1 MIPVDF
7 GEARIPAG
15 APVATI
21 KPSPRFAMT
30 PHAKSLKAVVISLA
44 AFLLI
49 IQIAV
54 VAFNIRGALS
64 GQTDF
69 LNSYSAAQK
78 IRGGDGHALYTL
90 DNKKALTDDRLNS
103 PVTTVPFDRLSY
115 EAILYIPFSFF
126 RYQNAYWVFIVVN
139 LALIALCIRVLQ
151 QYLPRLAQLW
161 YWLPSAVFVC
171 FLPVGLSLIAGHN
184 SILVLTLMLAS
195 AVSFYQEHDF
205 KAGIFLGM
213 TLFRPEFAIP
223 IALLFL
229 FWRRWRIVTGFL
241 AASAVCL
248 AISAAL
254 TGLTGFEL
262 YLRNTFT
269 WTTQFSPMAAPL
281 NGAAHSTVIPNLWC
295 LMVVVCHQFL
305 SLNLLHAVTA
315 ASAFGLVIWAAT
327 RPPNFALGILI
338 ALLVS
343 YHGSICDTVLLILP
357 VAMVMDSRIGAVSGN
372 QLLARNIVGVL
383 FVAPALFFLL
393 GWNYCLLAL
402 LILALLIPLRSTSSG
417 PTPPQLLGAFW
428 ARRPQ

>member
-1 MIPVDF
+1 
-7 GEARIPAG
+7 
-15 APVATI
+15 
-21 KPSPRFAMT
+21 MT

-54 VAFNIRGALS
+54 VAFNIRSALN

-69 LNSYSAAQK
+69 LNSYSAAQE
-78 IRGGDGHALYTL
+78 IRAGDGHQLYTL
-90 DNKKALTDDRLNS
+90 DNKKALADDRLNS
-103 PVTTVPFDRLSY
+103 PVTTAPFDRLSY
-115 EAILYIPFSFF
+115 ETIIYVPFSFF
-126 RYQNAYWVFIVVN
+126 RYQNAYWIFIAVN
-139 LALIALCIRVLQ
+139 LALIALCIRMLQ
-151 QYLPRLAQLW
+151 PYLPRLAQLW

-171 FLPVGLSLIAGHN
+171 FLPVGLSLIVGHN
-184 SILVLTLMLAS
+184 SILLLALMLAS
-195 AVSFYQEHDF
+195 AVSFYQEHGF
-205 KAGIFLGM
+205 KSGMFLGM

-269 WTTQFSPMAAPL
+269 WTAQFSPMAAPL
-281 NGAAHSTVIPNLWC
+281 NGGAHSTVIPNLWC
-295 LMVVVCHQFL
+295 LMVVVCHHFL
-305 SLNLLHAVTA
+305 SLNLLHAVTTA
-315 ASAFGLVIWAAT
+315 FAFGLVIWAAT
-327 RPPNFALGILI
+327 RPPNFALALLI

-357 VAMVMDSRIGAVSGN
+357 IAMVMDSRIGAVSGN
-372 QLLARNIVGVL
+372 QLFARNIVGVL
-383 FVAPALFFLL
+383 FIAPTLFFLF

-402 LILALLIPLRSTSSG
+402 LILALLIPLRSTNSG
-417 PTPPQLLGAFW
+417 PVPRPLLSSFRS
-428 ARRPQ
+428 RRSS

>member
-1 MIPVDF
+1 
-7 GEARIPAG
+7 
-15 APVATI
+15 
-21 KPSPRFAMT
+21 MT

-78 IRGGDGHALYTL
+78 IRSGNGHALYIS
-90 DNKKALTDDRLNS
+90 DDKKVLKDDRLNS

-115 EAILYIPFSFF
+115 EAILYVPLSFF
-126 RYQNAYWVFIVVN
+126 SYQNAYWVFLAVN
-139 LALIALCIRVLQ
+139 LMLIALCIRMLQ
-151 QYLPRLAQLW
+151 SYLARLAQLW

-195 AVSFYQEHDF
+195 AVSFYQDHDF

-213 TLFRPEFAIP
+213 ALFRPEFTIP

-254 TGLTGFEL
+254 SGLAGFEL

-269 WTTQFSPMAAPL
+269 WTTQFLQIAAPL
-281 NGAAHSTVIPNLWC
+281 NGTAHSTVIPNLWC
-295 LMVVVCHQFL
+295 LMVVVCHRFL

-315 ASAFGLVIWAAT
+315 VFAFGLVIWAAT
-327 RPPNFALGILI
+327 RPPNFALAILV

-357 VAMVMDSRIGAVSGN
+357 IAMVMDSRIGAVSGN
-372 QLLARNIVGVL
+372 QMFARNIVGAL
-383 FVAPALFFLL
+383 FIAPTLFFLF
-393 GWNYCLLAL
+393 GWNYCPLAL

-417 PTPPQLLGAFW
+417 PAPRPLLSPFW
-428 ARRPQ
+428 TRRPS